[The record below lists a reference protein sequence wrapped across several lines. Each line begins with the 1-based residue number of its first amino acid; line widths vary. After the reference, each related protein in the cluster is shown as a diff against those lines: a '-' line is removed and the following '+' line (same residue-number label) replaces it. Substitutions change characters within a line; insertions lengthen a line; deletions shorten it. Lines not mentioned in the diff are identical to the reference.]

1 MCKLFN
7 IINKKA
13 EDYGSQYTAFGV
25 FGAINYPIFYF
36 ICKYLVPEEYNSL
49 FLRSIA
55 TLLSVVLFLHKY
67 WPKVLKPYLPCY
79 WYLVLF
85 YCLPFFFTFM
95 FFQNHGSS
103 VWAFCLFPMCIF
115 LMLLVDW
122 VSGIIILLLG
132 TTIGLLSSYFYLGE
146 VQLVLDTE
154 YYTLIFNYLSVIFI
168 CFFFVRDHQI
178 FENKKIQTMKSI
190 ASGIAHELRTP
201 LLAIRAGAI
210 GSKKIIQT
218 KEVLD
223 SVSKK
228 ELLNVIATIEFEAY
242 SANTLINMLLTKIK
256 HSEEM
261 ILPTEMC
268 SASEII
274 EASLSRYP
282 FNSQEQKSVVTY
294 AGRQDFLFHG
304 NAILMTHVIFNLLKN
319 ALYYLGAAGKGL
331 IEIKSH
337 QSETF
342 NLISFKDTGMGIS
355 KKDLPFVFDK
365 FFSKTHN
372 GSGLG
377 LWFCKMVVESYRGSI
392 ICHSIEN
399 EFTEFLIKL
408 PSIDSYKSSLVRVKT

>member
-178 FENKKIQTMKSI
+178 FEKKK
-190 ASGIAHELRTP
+190 
-201 LLAIRAGAI
+201 
-210 GSKKIIQT
+210 IQT

-294 AGRQDFLFHG
+294 VGRQDFLFHG

-337 QSETF
+337 QSATF

-377 LWFCKMVVESYRGSI
+377 LWFIISI
-392 ICHSIEN
+392 N
-399 EFTEFLIKL
+399 
-408 PSIDSYKSSLVRVKT
+408 